1 MPLYL
6 ALLHLTLV
14 HLGLEF
20 LDLAVLLLDD
30 LRELLHFVLLLRE
43 GLPILADL
51 LLELLLEAA
60 HQSV

>member
-6 ALLHLTLV
+6 TLLHLTLV

-30 LRELLHFVLLLRE
+30 LGELLHFVLLLGE
-43 GLPILADL
+43 GSPILADL